1 MAGWLPEK
9 GEASS
14 SPLWPWPGR
23 GQGIAL
29 LLMSEIFWHQ
39 LRSGGE
45 ERFNAFAHL
54 MPFRVQ
60 EILLVASLYDA
71 FNLEEGGRLTE
82 LLLLEYRELNLS
94 FAPRITNVTSGREA
108 LDLIASRRFDLVLT
122 MARVGDYEAAA
133 LAGRLKDARPDLP
146 VYALALNPREVQQ
159 VTAQVGAERIDRL
172 FMWTGDVRLL
182 LAMIK
187 SCEDQRNLS
196 HDTRYGD
203 VRLILLVEDSVRFA
217 SLYLPLLYT
226 ELVRQT
232 QAVMEDGIN
241 LSHRLLRMRA
251 RPKILLATTFEEA
264 WGLFRRYQG
273 HLLGVICDG
282 RFPRGDVPADDA
294 GLDLLAQVKR
304 ADPHLPVVLQSTD
317 ERLRAA
323 AYAIE
328 AGFIHKDSRHLLA
341 ELRAFMADHFGF
353 GDFVFRLPDGREV
366 ARAHDLRE
374 LVRQIAEVPEAS
386 VVHHA
391 ANDHF
396 STWLR
401 ARTEFALA
409 AMIRPR
415 KVGEFASGA
424 ELRRYLHDTLDRF
437 CTESQRGIVADFSRR
452 RFDER
457 SGFVRIGSGSLGG
470 KGRGLAFV
478 NAILHRHDVTE
489 RFPGTV
495 VRVPPTAVLAT
506 DVFEEMLATEGLRE
520 RVSADLDDAAVAREF
535 LAHDLPR
542 GVRGD
547 LAAFLHEVRYP
558 IAVRSSSL
566 LEDSQAQ
573 PFAGVYATYMLPNNA
588 PDPETRLAHLVD
600 AVKLVYASAFK
611 RGAKAYLAATGS
623 RVEEE
628 RMAAVIQQVVGRRH
642 EDVFYPDFAG
652 VAHST
657 NFYPAAGM
665 DPTEGVVCAALGLGR
680 VVVEGGNVLRFNPK
694 QPTRLPQFGTI
705 EDWLKGSQRV
715 FEAIDLTRTA
725 APRDGEDF
733 DLVALDLAAAERHGT
748 LDAIGSVYSVADR
761 QISDGLG
768 RQGSRL
774 VSFAHVLKADVF
786 PLAAIMTTLLD
797 LARASMSVPVE
808 IEWAVALSPAP
819 AREPHQF
826 GFLQIRPLAPAGG
839 GVHLEREALDDARAL
854 IATEVALG
862 NGRHRDVGDVVYVPP
877 ARFDRSRTRAI
888 VDEVAA
894 MNRQL
899 LQENRPYLLLGPGR
913 WGSSDPWL
921 GVPVRW
927 DQISGARVIV
937 ETDLPDFRVT
947 PSEGSH
953 FFHNLTSFHVGY
965 LTVNHGGPSTRC
977 DWSWLDA
984 QPAAWEG
991 TYLRCV
997 HLPSPLEIVIDG
1009 RHRRALVLRPATDNA

>member
-1 MAGWLPEK
+1 
-9 GEASS
+9 
-14 SPLWPWPGR
+14 
-23 GQGIAL
+23 
-29 LLMSEIFWHQ
+29 MSETFWNQ

-45 ERFNAFAHL
+45 ERFSGFAHL

-108 LDLIASRRFDLVLT
+108 LDLMASRRFDLVLT
-122 MARVGDYEAAA
+122 MSRVGEFEAGD

-146 VYALALNPREVQQ
+146 VYALALNPRELLQIA
-159 VTAQVGAERIDRL
+159 AQAGAARLDRV

-232 QAVMEDGIN
+232 QAVMDDGIN

-264 WGLFRRYQG
+264 WGYFQRYQG
-273 HLLGVICDG
+273 YLLGVISDG
-282 RFPRGDVPADDA
+282 RFPRGDELSDTA
-294 GLDLLAQVKR
+294 GLDFLAQVKQLDR
-304 ADPHLPVVLQSTD
+304 HLPVVLQSTN
-317 ERLRAA
+317 EGLRDAA
-323 AYAIE
+323 HAIE

-353 GDFVFRLPDGREV
+353 GDFVFRLPDGLEI

-374 LVRQIAEVPEAS
+374 LVQQLAVVPEES

-391 ANDHF
+391 AHDHF

-415 KVGEFASGA
+415 KVGEFAGPG
-424 ELRRYLHDTLDRF
+424 ELRRFLHDTLDRF
-437 CTESQRGIVADFSRR
+437 CAESQRGVVADFSRR
-452 RFDER
+452 RFDDR
-457 SGFVRIGSGSLGG
+457 SDFVRIGSGSLGG
-470 KGRGLAFV
+470 KGRGLAFM
-478 NAILHRHDVTE
+478 NAILNRQDMTD

-495 VRVPPTAVLAT
+495 VRVPPTAVVAT
-506 DVFEEMLATEGLRE
+506 DVFEEMLATNRLRE
-520 RVSADLDDAAVAREF
+520 RVSADLEDGEIAREF
-535 LAHDLPR
+535 LARDLPR
-542 GVRGD
+542 GVCGD
-547 LAAFLHEVRYP
+547 LAAFLREVRYP

-566 LEDSQAQ
+566 LEDSQFQ
-573 PFAGVYATYMLPNNA
+573 PFAGVYATYMLPNNH
-588 PDPETRLAHLVD
+588 PDPEVRLANLVD
-600 AVKLVYASAFK
+600 AVKLVYASAFN

-665 DPTEGVVCAALGLGR
+665 DPGEGVVCAALGLGR
-680 VVVEGGNVLRFNPK
+680 TVVEGGNILRFNPR
-694 QPTRLPQFGTI
+694 QPARLPQFGTI
-705 EDWLKGSQRV
+705 EDWLRSSQRT
-715 FEAIDLTRTA
+715 FEAIDLSRSGA
-725 APRDGEDF
+725 VPGEGEDF
-733 DLVALDLAAAERHGT
+733 DLAMLDLAAAERHGT
-748 LDAIGSVYSVADR
+748 LDAIGSVYSEAEQR
-761 QISDGLG
+761 ITDGIG
-768 RQGSRL
+768 RPGVRL

-786 PLAAIMTTLLD
+786 PLAEIMTTLLE
-797 LARASMSVPVE
+797 LARACMSVPVE
-808 IEWAVALSPAP
+808 IEWAAALSPDP
-819 AREPHQF
+819 EREPHQF
-826 GFLQIRPLAPAGG
+826 GFLQIRPLALAGG
-839 GVHLEREALDDARAL
+839 GVQLERAALTDDRAL
-854 IATEVALG
+854 VATEVALG
-862 NGRHRDVGDVVYVPP
+862 NGRHHDVHDIVYVRPD
-877 ARFDRSRTRAI
+877 RFDRARTREIAQ
-888 VDEVAA
+888 EVAA
-894 MNRQL
+894 VNRRL
-899 LQENRPYLLLGPGR
+899 LEEGRPYILLGPGR
-913 WGSSDPWL
+913 WGTSDHWL

-965 LTVNHGGPSTRC
+965 LTVNHGAPPARC
-977 DWSWLDA
+977 DWAWLDA
-984 QPAAWEG
+984 QPVAWEG
-991 TYLRCV
+991 TFLRQV
-997 HLPSPLEIVIDG
+997 RLETPLEVVIDG
-1009 RHRRALVLRPATDNA
+1009 RNRRAVVLRPA